1 MEEITFRSIRK
12 SDLDDVFLLLQ
23 QLTEINYSSRNKNI
37 CWDLFKNNNSSNAI
51 VGVYKDKPI
60 AYGSIIIENKIR
72 GEIAGH
78 IEDIVVAKECR
89 GKNIGVKLIEKLVD
103 IGKSKNCYRIT
114 LLCNE
119 SLSRFYNKNGFI
131 SNNIAMKKYL

>member
-12 SDLDDVFLLLQ
+12 SDLDDIFLLLQ

-60 AYGSIIIENKIR
+60 AYGSIVIENKIR
-72 GEIAGH
+72 GEVAGH
-78 IEDIVVAKECR
+78 IEDIVVAKKYR

-119 SLSRFYNKNGFI
+119 SLSRFYNKNGFT